1 MLDKDGGGSVDFAEF
16 AKFVGRPDRVGV
28 SCTYE
33 DHKLHLLDLKEALL
47 RLYDPKRIA
56 PKFHP
61 LYTLRNLAKRESL
74 KFEPCIRK
82 HLNFLWKK
90 IDTDLSGRIEPE
102 EYVVMHF
109 QICTVMLELASL
121 PEKLAPG
128 GKIDVKEHRKL
139 ALEDWEIDHQGMGFL
154 DYGRFA
160 SCWFQIADQFT
171 EKISLDEYDSFL
183 GTIISKL
190 YPPPAEEERLRNEE
204 LERIAAEERAMHR
217 RATTLQTLYRV
228 SLAKEKLKMKRLEAE
243 LLRRSLP
250 TCDLTELDL
259 MIDEDAILHPATFLP
274 AFSFP
279 VLRDPTPEVS
289 DAESEVAEV
298 EEEEEAAEVA
308 EEVAAEA
315 EATGPS
321 EADVARMKQRLEGMR
336 LKRAM
341 KRVSTVIFKNLI
353 LPSRMRGDGEQ
364 RGAYSG
370 PRASRFTGGGWSD
383 VSSDTDYGSEDET
396 MPVKPR
402 QLPCVNCRGVVA
414 CACETDKFRAH
425 HKVVLERRRRAS
437 FDDADPFGFPRPRDG
452 APGITAERIAEL
464 VEDRAALEHYHSRNN
479 EATQQF
485 ASRLRS
491 LESRNR
497 LERFEASQ
505 SGRPKKTNRPL
516 FWGIKIPLGSLRSSK
531 KLMMLRMIL

>member
-190 YPPPAEEERLRNEE
+190 YPPPAEEASLDEAAGARPETAAEIAEREAQEEEDRRAEEAAEEERLRNEE

-217 RATTLQTLYRV
+217 L
-228 SLAKEKLKMKRLEAE
+228 SL
-243 LLRRSLP
+243 
-250 TCDLTELDL
+250 
-259 MIDEDAILHPATFLP
+259 IHI
-274 AFSFP
+274 
-279 VLRDPTPEVS
+279 
-289 DAESEVAEV
+289 
-298 EEEEEAAEVA
+298 
-308 EEVAAEA
+308 
-315 EATGPS
+315 
-321 EADVARMKQRLEGMR
+321 
-336 LKRAM
+336 
-341 KRVSTVIFKNLI
+341 
-353 LPSRMRGDGEQ
+353 
-364 RGAYSG
+364 
-370 PRASRFTGGGWSD
+370 
-383 VSSDTDYGSEDET
+383 
-396 MPVKPR
+396 
-402 QLPCVNCRGVVA
+402 
-414 CACETDKFRAH
+414 
-425 HKVVLERRRRAS
+425 
-437 FDDADPFGFPRPRDG
+437 
-452 APGITAERIAEL
+452 
-464 VEDRAALEHYHSRNN
+464 
-479 EATQQF
+479 
-485 ASRLRS
+485 
-491 LESRNR
+491 
-497 LERFEASQ
+497 
-505 SGRPKKTNRPL
+505 
-516 FWGIKIPLGSLRSSK
+516 
-531 KLMMLRMIL
+531 